1 MATQVHGQAEA
12 LETMGSN
19 SRQSCWAQ
27 WFEPAGTRRMTTG
40 KPFAGLPWSSLVLI
54 FFNLYRIFVLI
65 VFPCPK
71 ARYVSENVLRP
82 DRRCSL
88 CASLL
93 SSSFSFSTTV
103 LFLVFYVFRVPL
115 LVLLLFYIRLMVKF
129 PFPVHPE
136 VTPDSVQVPE
146 IVLFF
151 TVPCSVSTLPL
162 GVSD

>member
-1 MATQVHGQAEA
+1 V
-12 LETMGSN
+12 S
-19 SRQSCWAQ
+19 
-27 WFEPAGTRRMTTG
+27 
-40 KPFAGLPWSSLVLI
+40 
-54 FFNLYRIFVLI
+54 I
-65 VFPCPK
+65 VFSGPK
-71 ARYVSENVLRP
+71 AQYVCENVLRP

-88 CASLL
+88 FSSLL
-93 SSSFSFSTTV
+93 FSSFSFSTTV
-103 LFLVFYVFRVPL
+103 LFFVFYVFWVPL

-151 TVPCSVSTLPL
+151 TIPCSASMLPL